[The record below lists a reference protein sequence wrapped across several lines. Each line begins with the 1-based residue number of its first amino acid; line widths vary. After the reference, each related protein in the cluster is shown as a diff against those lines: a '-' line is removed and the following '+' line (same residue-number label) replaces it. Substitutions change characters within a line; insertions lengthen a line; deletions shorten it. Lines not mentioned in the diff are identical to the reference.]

1 MTAGFKFR
9 QDLSGHGYT
18 GKVKTYSVAAGHAT
32 LLAPGDV
39 MRITGTADSDG
50 IQQVDAAAA
59 GETVTG
65 ILISIDRNISNL
77 EQSGLPAGTGGTVKL
92 LVDPEAVYEVDVSNG
107 PAVLVD
113 VGTNFDIT
121 ATAATLQG
129 GLAISNMTV
138 DQNTAAAAS
147 GQFRIEGIKDGDVTT
162 TVNTVF
168 AKINESTVSG
178 TVGV

>member
-18 GKVKTYSVAAGHAT
+18 GKVKTYTVVAGHST
-32 LLAPGDV
+32 LLAPGDA
-39 MRITGTADSDG
+39 MRSTGTADADG
-50 IQQVDAAAA
+50 VQQVDAAAA
-59 GETVTG
+59 GQTITG
-65 ILISIDRNISNL
+65 ILNSISPNISNL
-77 EQSGLPAGTGGTVKL
+77 EQSGLPAGTAGTVQL
-92 LVDPEAVYEVDVSNG
+92 NIDPDSIYEVDVSNG

-138 DQNTAAAAS
+138 DQDTSSAAS
-147 GQFRIEGIKDGDVTT
+147 GQFRVEGILDGDVTT
-162 TVNTVF
+162 VINTVTV
-168 AKINESTVSG
+168 KINESTVSG

>member
-9 QDLSGHGYT
+9 QDMSGHGYT
-18 GKVKTYSVAAGHAT
+18 GKVKTYTVAAAHAT

-39 MRITGTADSDG
+39 MRITGVADSDG
-50 IQQVDAAAA
+50 VQQVDAAAA
-59 GETVTG
+59 GATVTG
-65 ILISIDRNISNL
+65 ILVSVAPNISNL
-77 EQSGLPAGTGGTVKL
+77 EQAGLPAGTAGTVQL
-92 LVDPEAVYEVDVSNG
+92 LVDPDAVYEVDVSNG
-107 PAVLVD
+107 PAVLAD

-129 GLAISNMTV
+129 SLAISNMVV
-138 DQNTAAAAS
+138 DQDTASAAS
-147 GQFRIEGIKDGDVTT
+147 GQFRIEGIKDGDITT
-162 TVNTVF
+162 TINTVF